1 MGVGRISATVPGFN
15 GFGGFALPL
24 TLHPFQATQ
33 LLAGGLGFGK
43 ILWEILVVFDGKTLF
58 WVLLKSCCVIEPVWA
73 GIKIQIALGFELSRG
88 IEDSILTRPS
98 VNGKEL
104 SEG

>member
-43 ILWEILVVFDGKTLF
+43 ILWEILVVFAGKTLF
-58 WVLLKSCCVIEPVWA
+58 WVLLKSCCVIELVW
-73 GIKIQIALGFELSRG
+73 GIKIQKNSGL
-88 IEDSILTRPS
+88 
-98 VNGKEL
+98 
-104 SEG
+104 